1 MDFLKKNLRT
11 GDSETWTSCLLRPR
25 FSCTLCC
32 CGSPPPPPPPPC
44 TFDSSQAAALSL
56 THELCVGQSWTNR
69 QTSLRLHWHCPQL
82 SKHQHLSSL
91 PWNLTRDG
99 KSYNLH
105 LWTDFLKTRQVNSLQ
120 AALSLTQRKAHDRS
134 LLPRPTATFTLDRE
148 LSTSIFSRY
157 LCKSPWMIL
166 TDNFC
171 WFQNV
176 RMQGLDKVIPIYR
189 SSFPESNNSVGV
201 LEGRIFCTLCN
212 CAENTFPL
220 ACWILWT
227 LLCMQKKSSW
237 IE

>member
-1 MDFLKKNLRT
+1 MIVKPGLLVCCARGFLVLYAVVGRHHLLLL
-11 GDSETWTSCLLRPR
+11 LLRVLL
-25 FSCTLCC
+25 T
-32 CGSPPPPPPPPC
+32 
-44 TFDSSQAAALSL
+44 AAEPLRLSL

-99 KSYNLH
+99 KCNNLH

>member
-1 MDFLKKNLRT
+1 MIVKPGLLDCCARGFLVLYAVVGRHL
-11 GDSETWTSCLLRPR
+11 LLRVLL
-25 FSCTLCC
+25 T
-32 CGSPPPPPPPPC
+32 
-44 TFDSSQAAALSL
+44 AAEPLRLSL
-56 THELCVGQSWTNR
+56 THERCVGQSWTNR
-69 QTSLRLHWHCPQL
+69 QTSLRLDWHCQQF

-91 PWNLTRDG
+91 PWNETRDG
-99 KSYNLH
+99 KFNNLH
-105 LWTDFLKTRQVNSLQ
+105 LWTDFLKKRRAKKRVNSLQ

>member
-1 MDFLKKNLRT
+1 MGNVIISTYGLT
-11 GDSETWTSCLLRPR
+11 
-25 FSCTLCC
+25 FSRHGKLI
-32 CGSPPPPPPPPC
+32 
-44 TFDSSQAAALSL
+44 
-56 THELCVGQSWTNR
+56 
-69 QTSLRLHWHCPQL
+69 HC
-82 SKHQHLSSL
+82 KQHCRW
-91 PWNLTRDG
+91 PKGRHTTD
-99 KSYNLH
+99 H
-105 LWTDFLKTRQVNSLQ
+105 LDWF
-120 AALSLTQRKAHDRS
+120 
-134 LLPRPTATFTLDRE
+134 LPRPTATFTLDRE

-171 WFQNV
+171 WFQQNV